1 MFNKHSMSRYK
12 NEFVDNYNI
21 VIPFLAKWQVLC
33 TFKALQEID
42 VKVKAAQNG
51 SSLIPD
57 GVELNRLTLEQFY
70 NLYEA
75 LDFKWIPP
83 LDYKWILPVCYNCSL
98 VCS

>member
-1 MFNKHSMSRYK
+1 MFNKHSMSCYK
-12 NEFVDNYNI
+12 NEFVDNDSI

-42 VKVKAAQNG
+42 TKVKAAQNG
-51 SSLIPD
+51 SSLMSD
-57 GVELNRLTLEQFY
+57 GVELDRLNLEQFY

-83 LDYKWILPVCYNCSL
+83 VCYNCSL
-98 VCS
+98 AVCS

>member
-1 MFNKHSMSRYK
+1 MFNKHSMSCYK
-12 NEFVDNYNI
+12 NEFVDNDSI

-42 VKVKAAQNG
+42 VKVKAAQNR

-57 GVELNRLTLEQFY
+57 GVELTLEQFY

-83 LDYKWILPVCYNCSL
+83 VCYNCTL
-98 VCS
+98 AVCS